1 MTTVYLYKVT
11 SMALYFYCLS
21 TSFSSQLL
29 DLNSQ
34 IKLIQ
39 VNKSFNLIV
48 VSFPQ
53 NAWSSL
59 SLDSKKYP
67 MEMTV

>member
-1 MTTVYLYKVT
+1 
-11 SMALYFYCLS
+11 MAVYFYCLS
-21 TSFSSQLL
+21 IRFSSQLL
-29 DLNSQ
+29 DLNCQ

-39 VNKSFNLIV
+39 INKSFNLIV
-48 VSFPQ
+48 FSFSQ

-67 MEMTV
+67 IEMTG